1 MSAVRAD
8 GAVGRRAA
16 GAHGRARQGA
26 QDAAA
31 EAEEEEGR
39 GGRKQGCN
47 SIDIFGSC
55 PESPNHAPVLKG
67 FHSWHPKPQPKS

>member
-31 EAEEEEGR
+31 EAEEEEGG
-39 GGRKQGCN
+39 GGREQGCN
-47 SIDIFGSC
+47 SIDIFGT
-55 PESPNHAPVLKG
+55 SPKLCLIM
-67 FHSWHPKPQPKS
+67 PQY